1 MDPLKWW
8 QRVLLSEKLPPSPC
22 SKLAMAQHHV
32 GPVGTHRVIPDESQ
46 KSEKPWMPWMLSLP
60 VNQIWLMNV
69 DDIEFCS
76 GQTPFRDICFFGVPR
91 GGFHQDFPTMFKHIP
106 RFSKVFTKIFTKI
119 FQGFHPPYSPH
130 RWKET
135 PIFGPALRDDRNAD
149 RALDANK
156 LCADTRLARWPE
168 RSTWGAVPRGS
179 AGNFKEWK
187 GWNVGKM
194 SLESSQISSQE
205 KDRTWNLAQVIEKQ
219 RRFLDVKSKTL
230 WHTHTYI

>member
-1 MDPLKWW
+1 MISNSVRAKPLFEIYVFLVF
-8 QRVLLSEKLPPSPC
+8 RVVVFTKIFQPC
-22 SKLAMAQHHV
+22 SN
-32 GPVGTHRVIPDESQ
+32 I
-46 KSEKPWMPWMLSLP
+46 
-60 VNQIWLMNV
+60 
-69 DDIEFCS
+69 F
-76 GQTPFRDICFFGVPR
+76 
-91 GGFHQDFPTMFKHIP
+91 QDFPRFSLRFSP
-106 RFSKVFTKIFTKI
+106 RFSQIFTKI

-194 SLESSQISSQE
+194 SLESSQISSQISSQE
-205 KDRTWNLAQVIEKQ
+205 KDRTWNLAQVIEKA
-219 RRFLDVKSKTL
+219 KKIP
-230 WHTHTYI
+230 WC